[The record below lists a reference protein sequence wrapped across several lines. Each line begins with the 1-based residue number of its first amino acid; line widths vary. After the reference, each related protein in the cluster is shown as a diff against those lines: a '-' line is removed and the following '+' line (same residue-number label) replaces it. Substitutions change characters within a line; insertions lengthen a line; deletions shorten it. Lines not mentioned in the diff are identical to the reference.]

1 MSHINESDLE
11 QYRQHLLAYKKELQ
25 QEIRDKLIKE
35 GTDESISL
43 AGKVHDAQAESMSVA
58 LSQINRGMLKMHLR
72 EMRDLEMALER
83 IDNGEYGTCIDCD
96 EPIAK
101 ARLDAY
107 PMAKRCIRC
116 QSLHEEEKQ

>member
-1 MSHINESDLE
+1 MSYLNEADLD
-11 QYRQHLLAYKKELQ
+11 QYRQRLLAYKEELE
-25 QEIRDKLIKE
+25 QEIHDKLVKE

-58 LSQINRGMLKMHLR
+58 LSQVNRGMLKMHLHD
-72 EMRDLEMALER
+72 MKDLEMALER
-83 IDNGEYGTCIDCD
+83 IESGEYGTCIDCE

-107 PMAKRCIRC
+107 PMAKRCIKC
-116 QSLHEEEKQ
+116 QSLHEEGK